1 MVSTPQASRIQ
12 LGENRVVL
20 HNVDWQTYEA
30 LLAAFGERSVPRLA
44 YYHGTLEIMSP
55 LEEHENRSDL
65 ISDFVKILV
74 EELDQNLKSM
84 ASTTLNR
91 KDLAVGAEPDSAFY
105 IANESL
111 VRGRKVDLN
120 VDPPPDLVVE
130 VDITHTDINKNA
142 LYAEMGVG
150 EFWRY
155 NGKTLTIYQL
165 QEGQYVEVTTSPTF
179 SWVQK
184 EHLYQFLRECAEQG
198 EVPAKRSLRSWIRE
212 QLLQIE

>member
-1 MVSTPQASRIQ
+1 MVSTPEVSQIQ

-20 HNVDWQTYEA
+20 HNVEWDTYEA

-55 LEEHENRSDL
+55 REEHENGNAL
-65 ISDFVKILV
+65 VSDFIKILV

-105 IANESL
+105 IANEPL
-111 VRGRKVDLN
+111 VRGRRVDLN
-120 VDPPPDLVVE
+120 IDPPPDLVIE

-155 NGKTLTIYQL
+155 NGRILTIYQL
-165 QEGQYVEVTTSPTF
+165 QEGQYVEVAASPTF

-184 EHLYQFLRECAEQG
+184 ERLYQFLRNCAQKG
-198 EVPAKRSLRSWIRE
+198 ETAAKRSLRSGIRE
-212 QLLQIE
+212 QL